1 MPQATSTFNF
11 GTSTTAYP
19 FLVSQNGQSSIV
31 VRSNGL
37 VGINTN
43 NPAAALDVNG
53 DIVDENIKSVNCI
66 GTTPAGTLQLSSNC
80 ITSTAGNWT
89 GTWQGLSTSSNVMW
103 QPDTFGIH
111 SNVGQVGINS
121 NSVNGDALYVN
132 GTGFITNLNTQSISG
147 LSIANSLLG
156 TNIAGSVQATTIGSG
171 LLLSGG
177 TLSVS
182 STLAS
187 TSATFGFSLSTTTA
201 PYNFQAQYT
210 NTGKIFTWAD
220 CTQATNNATT
230 TITIGYATSSAA
242 AVAGNI
248 GQTMISSLACGFA
261 QNSTTSFT
269 TSTLPINTWLITK
282 VTATAGSPTNF
293 IADIAGYK
301 F

>member
-1 MPQATSTFNF
+1 MGTFTP
-11 GTSTTAYP
+11 GA
-19 FLVSQNGQSSIV
+19 Q
-31 VRSNGL
+31 
-37 VGINTN
+37 
-43 NPAAALDVNG
+43 LDVNG
-53 DIVDENIKSVNCI
+53 DIIDENVKSANCL
-66 GTTPAGTLQLSSNC
+66 GTQTSGLIQANTNC
-80 ITSTAGNWT
+80 LTSTAGNWT

-147 LSIANSLLG
+147 LSLANSLLS
-156 TNIAGSVQATTIGSG
+156 TNIAGNVQATTIGSG

-187 TSATFGFSLSTTTA
+187 TSVTFGFSLSTTTA

-210 NTGKIFTWAD
+210 NTGKILNWAD

-248 GQTMISSLACGFA
+248 GQTMISSLTCGFA

-269 TSTLPINTWLITK
+269 TSTLPMNTWLITK